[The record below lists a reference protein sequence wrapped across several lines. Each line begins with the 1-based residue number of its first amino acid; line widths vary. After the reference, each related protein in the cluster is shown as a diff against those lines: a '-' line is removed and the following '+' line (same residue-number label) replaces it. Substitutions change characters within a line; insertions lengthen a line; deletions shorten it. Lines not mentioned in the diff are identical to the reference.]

1 MQVTIYTAGCT
12 GNAKNCY
19 YKNKQIIDN
28 PDDFKSAIEFDH
40 TCAEFDKNYRSKS
53 SFLSSDVDVMD
64 IDNDHSEDEDEW
76 ITIEKVN
83 FLFKDVSYIVA
94 TSRNHMKVKGNKSKR
109 PRLHIYFPH
118 EKNTDGNKCAALKQE
133 LFRRYP
139 FFDGGALDEAR
150 FVYGA
155 VSDEVVWHEGDM
167 DINEFLSKPKLSVI
181 PEGQRNNTMSRFAG
195 RVLKRYGI
203 TQRSFDIFKEEAAK
217 CDPPLSENEL
227 RGIWNSACRFARKV
241 QSQEGYISPEEY
253 DFQNESLKPPD
264 YSDIGQAKA
273 FIKEYGEEIRYT
285 PATDFIRFDGVC
297 WIESKQRAVAAMEEF
312 LDLQLEDAKD
322 EYDAAFKE
330 MVSSGIDEG
339 KVRSGGKALEKEV
352 GEVQRDMY
360 LRFLSASAYKA
371 FVMKRRDMK
380 YVMSALQA
388 AKPMVEINYEDLD
401 KNPYLLNCPDG
412 TYSLNTK
419 EKRNHTPS
427 DYITKVTSTSPGEAG
442 KDLWLS
448 FIDTVFQGDKE
459 LIDYVQMIAG
469 VSAIGEVDL
478 EALIIS
484 YGEGSNGKSTFWNTI
499 AGVLGNYSGSISA
512 DTLTV
517 GCRRNVKPE
526 LAEAK
531 GKRLLIAAELEEGMR
546 LSTSIVKQLC
556 STDRISAEKKYKDP
570 SDFTPSHMLVLYTN
584 HLPRV
589 GAMDSGTWRRLIVI
603 PFNAKIKG
611 NSDIKNYSKYLLEN
625 ASPYVLSW
633 LMEGSYKA
641 IECGF
646 KFKKPKCVEDAIGKY
661 KEDSNWLEHF
671 LEDCCELDK
680 TYQERSGKVY
690 EEYRAYCQRTGEFV
704 RSTTEF
710 YTALEQKGF
719 TRRRQKNGVLIY
731 GLKSRVSDFI

>member
-1 MQVTIYTAGCT
+1 MQVTIYAAGCT
-12 GNAKNCY
+12 GNEKNCY

-28 PDDFKSAIEFDH
+28 PEDFKSAIEFDH
-40 TCAEFDKNYRSKS
+40 TCAEFEKHYRSKAT
-53 SFLSSDVDVMD
+53 FISSDVDVMD
-64 IDNDHSEDEDEW
+64 IDNDHSEDPEEW
-76 ITIEKVN
+76 ITIEKLN
-83 FLFKDVSYIVA
+83 DLFPGVSYIVA
-94 TSRNHMKVKGNKSKR
+94 TSRNHMKIKGKKSER

-118 EKNTDGNKCAALKQE
+118 SVITDGNRCATLKQE
-133 LFRRYP
+133 LARRYT
-139 FFDGGALDEAR
+139 FFDDGALDEAR

-155 VSDEVVWHEGDM
+155 VSDEVVWHEGEM
-167 DINEFLSKPKLSVI
+167 DIEEFLAEPESSVI

-203 TQRSFDIFKEEAAK
+203 TQRSYDIFREEAAK
-217 CDPPLSENEL
+217 CDPPLGEDEL
-227 RGIWNSACRFARKV
+227 RTIWNSACRFARKV

-253 DFQNESLKPPD
+253 EFQNESLKPPD
-264 YSDIGQAKA
+264 YSDIGQAKTLV
-273 FIKEYGEEIRYT
+273 KEYGEELRYT
-285 PATDFIRFDGVC
+285 PATDYLRFDGVC
-297 WIESKQRAVAAMEEF
+297 WVESKQRAVAAMEEF

-330 MVSSGIDEG
+330 MVSSGIDES

-352 GEVQRDMY
+352 GEGQRDAY
-360 LRFLSASAYKA
+360 LRFLSANAYKA

-388 AKPMVEINYEDLD
+388 AKPMVEIKYEDLD
-401 KNPYLLNCPDG
+401 KNPYVLNCPDG
-412 TYSLNTK
+412 TYELDTGV
-419 EKRNHTPS
+419 KREHTPS
-427 DYITKVTSTSPGEAG
+427 DYITKVTTASPGDEG
-442 KDLWLS
+442 KDLWLD

-603 PFNAKIKG
+603 PFNAKITG
-611 NSDIKNYSKYLLEN
+611 SSDIKNYSKYLLEN

-633 LMEGSYKA
+633 LMQGANKA
-641 IECGF
+641 ITCGF
-646 KFKKPKCVEDAIGKY
+646 NFKKPKCVEDAISKY
-661 KEDSNWLEHF
+661 QEDSNWLEHF
-671 LEDCCELDK
+671 LLDCCEQDAA
-680 TYQERSGKVY
+680 YQEKSGKVY

-719 TRRRQKNGVLIY
+719 TRRRKRDGVLIY
-731 GLKSRVSDFI
+731 GLKLRVTDFV